1 MEDSEAFRDVCEV
14 ACTWMGMVCAAAI
27 DDGTKVQVGGRWWR
41 PGLGAKERLARG
53 VEVCEGRLWEAE
65 LILRERLDVEA
76 VKTVLE
82 ELIGISHEVEQWVL
96 ESEVVACLVDE
107 LIADGVLVTEM
118 LEGARGRCVGLVA
131 SVVNGC
137 GDVEVL
143 LQSVGAS
150 CLLQRGWKTD
160 ARRS

>member
-27 DDGTKVQVGGRWWR
+27 DDGTEAQVGGRWWR
-41 PGLGAKERLARG
+41 PGLGGKERFARG

-65 LILRERLDVEA
+65 LILGERLDVEA
-76 VKTVLE
+76 VKAVLKE
-82 ELIGISHEVEQWVL
+82 PIGISHEVEQWVL

-107 LIADGVLVTEM
+107 RVADGVLVAEM
-118 LEGARGRCVGLVA
+118 LESARGCCVGLVA
-131 SVVNGC
+131 GVVVGC
-137 GDVEVL
+137 GDVELL
-143 LQSVGAS
+143 LQRVGAS
-150 CLLQRGWKTD
+150 CLLQRGWKAD